1 MQKKVEFVAKNT
13 EDAMAEA
20 VKKLHI
26 SSDKIFVNVLGE
38 LPEGLNCEA
47 LVDVNLTLEGKKY
60 LEGILKAMNIGYH
73 IEARSV
79 NGEEQIHY
87 IVDSYENSLLI
98 GVKGKTLEA
107 LQILVRNLI
116 STYTKDHIITSLD
129 IGGYRSNRTHQ
140 LEILATKTAKEV
152 AKTKVAVKL
161 QPMNSFERRVIHE
174 KLSDWRD
181 VYTESEGEGED
192 RAIVIKPKENNKAN
206 KDILF

>member
-1 MQKKVEFVAKNT
+1 MQKKVEFIAKT
-13 EDAMAEA
+13 QEEAMQEA
-20 VKKLHI
+20 IKRLHI
-26 SSDKIFVNVLGE
+26 SSDKIFVNILGE

-60 LEGILKAMNIGYH
+60 LENILKALNIGYQ

-87 IVDSYENSLLI
+87 IIDSYENSLLI
-98 GVKGKTLEA
+98 GVKGRTLEA
-107 LQILVRNLI
+107 LQILLRNLI
-116 STYTKDHIITSLD
+116 SSYTKDRVVTTLD
-129 IGGYRSNRTHQ
+129 IGGYKSNRARQ

-152 AKTKVAVKL
+152 ASTKQPVKL
-161 QPMNSFERRVIHE
+161 QPMNSFERRIIHE

-192 RAIVIKPKENNKAN
+192 RARVVKPR
-206 KDILF
+206 

>member
-1 MQKKVEFVAKNT
+1 MQKKVEFIAKNT
-13 EDAMAEA
+13 EEAMAEA

-47 LVDVNLTLEGKKY
+47 LVDVNLTLEGKRY
-60 LEGILKAMNIGYH
+60 LEGILKALNIGYQ

-79 NGEEQIHY
+79 GTEQQIHY

-107 LQILVRNLI
+107 LQILLRNLI
-116 STYTKDHIITSLD
+116 STYTKDHIITTLD
-129 IGGYRSNRTHQ
+129 IGGYRSNRAHQ

-181 VYTESEGEGED
+181 IYTESEGEGEN
-192 RAIVIKPKENNKAN
+192 RAIVIKPKQK
-206 KDILF
+206 

>member
-1 MQKKVEFVAKNT
+1 MPKKVEFIAKT
-13 EDAMAEA
+13 QEEAMQEA
-20 VKKLHI
+20 IKRLHI
-26 SSDKIFVNVLGE
+26 SSDKIFVNILGE
-38 LPEGLNCEA
+38 LPDGLNCEA

-60 LEGILKAMNIGYH
+60 LENILKALNIGYQ

-87 IVDSYENSLLI
+87 IIDSYENSLLI

-107 LQILVRNLI
+107 LQILLRNLI
-116 STYTKDHIITSLD
+116 SSYTKDHIVTTLD
-129 IGGYRSNRTHQ
+129 IGGYKNNRARQ

-152 AKTKVAVKL
+152 ISTKNPIKL
-161 QPMNSFERRVIHE
+161 QPMNSFERRIIHE

-192 RAIVIKPKENNKAN
+192 RAIVVKPR
-206 KDILF
+206 

>member
-1 MQKKVEFVAKNT
+1 MQKKVEFIAKNT
-13 EDAMAEA
+13 EEAMAEA

-26 SSDKIFVNVLGE
+26 SSDKIFLNVLGE
-38 LPEGLNCEA
+38 LPDGLNCEA
-47 LVDVNLTLEGKKY
+47 LVDVNLTLEGKRY
-60 LEGILKAMNIGYH
+60 LEGILKALNIGYQ

-79 NGEEQIHY
+79 NGEQQIHY
-87 IVDSYENSLLI
+87 IIDSYENSLLI

-107 LQILVRNLI
+107 MQILLRNLI
-116 STYTKDHIITSLD
+116 STYTKDHIITTLD
-129 IGGYRSNRTHQ
+129 IGGYRSNRAHQ

-181 VYTESEGEGED
+181 IYTESEGEGEN
-192 RAIVIKPKENNKAN
+192 RAIVIKPKQK
-206 KDILF
+206 

>member
-1 MQKKVEFVAKNT
+1 MQKKVEFIAKNT
-13 EDAMAEA
+13 EEAMAEA

-26 SSDKIFVNVLGE
+26 SADKIFVNVLGE

-47 LVDVNLTLEGKKY
+47 LVDVNLTLEGKRY
-60 LEGILKAMNIGYH
+60 LEGILKALNIGYQ
-73 IEARSV
+73 IEARSIG
-79 NGEEQIHY
+79 NEQQIHY

-107 LQILVRNLI
+107 FQILIRNLI
-116 STYTKDHIITSLD
+116 STYTKDHIITTLD
-129 IGGYRSNRTHQ
+129 IGGYRSNRAHQ

-161 QPMNSFERRVIHE
+161 KPMNSFERRVIHE

-181 VYTESEGEGED
+181 VYTESEGEGEN
-192 RAIVIKPKENNKAN
+192 RAIVIKPTPKPE
-206 KDILF
+206 

>member
-1 MQKKVEFVAKNT
+1 MQKKVEFVAKT
-13 EDAMAEA
+13 QEEAMQIA
-20 VKKLHI
+20 VEKLHI
-26 SSDKIFVNVLGE
+26 SADKIFINVLGE

-60 LEGILKAMNIGYH
+60 LEDILKAMNIGYQ
-73 IEARSV
+73 IEARSI
-79 NGEEQIHY
+79 NNEEQIHY
-87 IVDSYENSLLI
+87 LIDTYENSLLI

-107 LQILVRNLI
+107 LQTLVRNLI
-116 STYTKDHIITSLD
+116 SSYTKEKVVTTLD
-129 IGGYRSNRTHQ
+129 IGGYKSNRAHQ

-161 QPMNSFERRVIHE
+161 QPMSAFERRVIHE

-192 RAIVIKPKENNKAN
+192 RAIIIKPRLKEENNN
-206 KDILF
+206 

>member
-1 MQKKVEFVAKNT
+1 MQKKVELIAKNT
-13 EDAMAEA
+13 EEAMAEA

-26 SSDKIFVNVLGE
+26 SSDKIFINVLGE

-60 LEGILKAMNIGYH
+60 LEGILKALHIGYQ

-79 NGEEQIHY
+79 GGEQQIHY

-107 LQILVRNLI
+107 LQVLIRNLI
-116 STYTKDHIITSLD
+116 SSYTKDHIITTLD

-152 AKTKVAVKL
+152 AKSKIAVKL

-181 VYTESEGEGED
+181 IYTESEGEGEN
-192 RAIVIKPKENNKAN
+192 RAIVIKPKNKN
-206 KDILF
+206 K

>member
-1 MQKKVEFVAKNT
+1 MQKKVEFIAKSQ
-13 EDAMAEA
+13 EDAMQEA
-20 VKKLHI
+20 IKRLHI
-26 SSDKIFVNVLGE
+26 SSDKIFINILGE

-60 LEGILKAMNIGYH
+60 LENILKALNIGYQ

-87 IVDSYENSLLI
+87 IIDSYENSLLI

-107 LQILVRNLI
+107 LQILLRNLI
-116 STYTKDHIITSLD
+116 SSYTKDRVVTTLD
-129 IGGYRSNRTHQ
+129 IGGYKSNRARQ

-152 AKTKVAVKL
+152 VQTKQPVKL
-161 QPMNSFERRVIHE
+161 QPMNSFERRIIHE

-181 VYTESEGEGED
+181 VYTESEGEGEN
-192 RAIVIKPKENNKAN
+192 RAIVVKPR
-206 KDILF
+206 